1 MPPMRFVPAPG
12 IRTRQEGKES
22 KMSRSVSKRSI
33 PPADTLSWGGTN
45 TVGKNEYSVR
55 IPVRNILKKAF
66 WSVLDCKNKKPQIGT
81 PTWGY
86 VGFRYLA

>member
-1 MPPMRFVPAPG
+1 MRGHGTHAADE

-33 PPADTLSWGGTN
+33 PPADTLSRGGTN
-45 TVGKNEYSVR
+45 TVGKNEY
-55 IPVRNILKKAF
+55 PVRNILKKAF

-81 PTWGY
+81 PTWGF

>member
-1 MPPMRFVPAPG
+1 
-12 IRTRQEGKES
+12 
-22 KMSRSVSKRSI
+22 MSRSVSKCSI
-33 PPADTLSWGGTN
+33 PPADTLSRGGTN

-66 WSVLDCKNKKPQIGT
+66 WSVLDCKNKKPQIDT